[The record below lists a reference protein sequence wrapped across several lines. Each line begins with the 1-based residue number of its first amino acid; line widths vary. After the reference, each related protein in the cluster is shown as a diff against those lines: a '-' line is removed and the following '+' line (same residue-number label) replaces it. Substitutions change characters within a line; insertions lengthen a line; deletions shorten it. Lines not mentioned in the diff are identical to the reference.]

1 VRLKLGILVALA
13 LGLSG
18 CGVLDDVGPAT
29 QATPDP
35 AVYGPSRATNN
46 DSPPAGELPVPPKV
60 APSPKVASELDD
72 GQVGVVAVTGAVG
85 VKPPSLDTAAD
96 LTVSDL
102 QWSAWSATGAA
113 GQGRLRLPSCQPT
126 CADGATTEVPARV
139 ELSGLKTCDGRRY
152 YDHAEVRVDP
162 EDAPSGL
169 QPASY
174 VRAPC

>member
-1 VRLKLGILVALA
+1 VRLRLGILLALA
-13 LGLSG
+13 LSG
-18 CGVLDDVGPAT
+18 CGVLDDAGPAT

-35 AVYGPSRATNN
+35 AVYGPSRATSN
-46 DSPPAGELPVPPKV
+46 DSPPASELPVPPKV
-60 APSPKVASELDD
+60 TPSPRVASELDD
-72 GQVGVVAVTGAVG
+72 GQVGVVGITGAVG
-85 VKPPSLDTAAD
+85 VKPASLDTAAD

-102 QWSAWSATGAA
+102 HWSAWSAAGAA
-113 GQGRLRLPSCQPT
+113 GEGRLQLPSCQPT
-126 CADGATTEVPARV
+126 CADGTATEVPARV

-174 VRAPC
+174 LRAPC